1 MNCRISGKKL
11 SLVNNFGQQPLGNGF
26 LKKEEFKNEFFFNM
40 RTGFC
45 KESKMFQLIEQPSP
59 NKMFHDNC
67 AFFSSTSKN
76 MREHFKNWSNQ
87 MIKSI
92 NKKNNPFVIELGCND
107 GIFLENILDNNIRH
121 LGIEP
126 SENVAK
132 VAKDKN
138 IDVVTKFFNSNLA
151 EKIKNENGKADYFIS
166 ANVMCHIP
174 DILDVAKGIEILLN
188 ENGLLVF
195 EDPYL
200 GSVINQTTYD
210 QIYDEHV
217 FLFSGHSV
225 NYLFNKVN
233 MELIKLEPQSTHG
246 GSMRYTLGKIG
257 RHEKDSSV
265 EHYLNLEKKNGVE
278 NYDKM
283 LEFNKNVLDKKNKLN
298 KILNEIKKENINIC
312 GYAATSKS
320 TTILNYCGINSKI
333 IDCIYDTTEIKIG
346 KFSPGMHIP
355 IMDMKN
361 FKASNYKYS
370 ILFAWN
376 HQKEIKQKEL
386 DYIKK
391 GGKWIIFA
399 PKIEIIG

>member
-1 MNCRISGKKL
+1 
-11 SLVNNFGQQPLGNGF
+11 
-26 LKKEEFKNEFFFNM
+26 
-40 RTGFC
+40 
-45 KESKMFQLIEQPSP
+45 
-59 NKMFHDNC
+59 
-67 AFFSSTSKN
+67 
-76 MREHFKNWSNQ
+76 
-87 MIKSI
+87 
-92 NKKNNPFVIELGCND
+92 
-107 GIFLENILDNNIRH
+107 
-121 LGIEP
+121 
-126 SENVAK
+126 
-132 VAKDKN
+132 
-138 IDVVTKFFNSNLA
+138 
-151 EKIKNENGKADYFIS
+151 
-166 ANVMCHIP
+166 
-174 DILDVAKGIEILLN
+174 
-188 ENGLLVF
+188 
-195 EDPYL
+195 
-200 GSVINQTTYD
+200 
-210 QIYDEHV
+210 
-217 FLFSGHSV
+217 
-225 NYLFNKVN
+225 

-257 RHEKDSSV
+257 KHEKDSSV

-361 FKASNYKYS
+361 FKASDYKYS